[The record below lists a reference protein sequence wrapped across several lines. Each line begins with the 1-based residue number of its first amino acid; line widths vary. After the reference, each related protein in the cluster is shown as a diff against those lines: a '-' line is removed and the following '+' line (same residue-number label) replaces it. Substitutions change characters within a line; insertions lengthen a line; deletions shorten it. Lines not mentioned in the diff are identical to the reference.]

1 MLRCQGHQPPGS
13 PRAGLPGSGES
24 RGTADEGQRF
34 TAARHWPRL
43 LFFLTCVH
51 THWLYPDLGI
61 QRGPAEEH
69 MFLTLASTTLQ
80 AACLFILTLWG
91 PLARPWISWCSLTE
105 ERGLEGVKA
114 MCCPWKNLQKLSIL
128 KQTNKKT
135 SLGSSFWQ
143 KVHQLG
149 EQHGPEG
156 SDIWCQEYWTGRL
169 LRLAVSRLL
178 GPRFRTED
186 QTPFSS
192 YSSSNTRY

>member
-1 MLRCQGHQPPGS
+1 MAQVSGPPASREPSGWAPRQQGAKRTCGQ
-13 PRAGLPGSGES
+13 
-24 RGTADEGQRF
+24 GTALHCCTTLAETSF
-34 TAARHWPRL
+34 
-43 LFFLTCVH
+43 FFLTCVH
-51 THWLYPDLGI
+51 AHWLYPDLGI

-69 MFLTLASTTLQ
+69 MFLTLVSSTLQ

-114 MCCPWKNLQKLSIL
+114 MCCSWTNLQKLSIL

-149 EQHGPEG
+149 ERHGLEG
-156 SDIWCQEYWTGRL
+156 SDIWCWEYWTEE
-169 LRLAVSRLL
+169 S
-178 GPRFRTED
+178 
-186 QTPFSS
+186 
-192 YSSSNTRY
+192 